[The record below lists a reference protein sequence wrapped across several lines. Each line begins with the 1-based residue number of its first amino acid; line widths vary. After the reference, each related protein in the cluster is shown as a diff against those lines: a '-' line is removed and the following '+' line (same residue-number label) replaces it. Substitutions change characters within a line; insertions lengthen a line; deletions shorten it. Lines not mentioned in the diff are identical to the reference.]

1 MELLSMDKLK
11 DNNKRFIEKYYNET
25 GNIKKTNELIVFFSS
40 QDDNNYG
47 DFILN
52 GRLDEL
58 NKILND

>member
-1 MELLSMDKLK
+1 MELLSMNKLK
-11 DNNKRFIEKYYNET
+11 DNNKRFVLKYFNET
-25 GNIKKTNELIVFFSS
+25 NNIKKANELINFFSNEDS
-40 QDDNNYG
+40 NNYG

>member
-1 MELLSMDKLK
+1 MDKLK